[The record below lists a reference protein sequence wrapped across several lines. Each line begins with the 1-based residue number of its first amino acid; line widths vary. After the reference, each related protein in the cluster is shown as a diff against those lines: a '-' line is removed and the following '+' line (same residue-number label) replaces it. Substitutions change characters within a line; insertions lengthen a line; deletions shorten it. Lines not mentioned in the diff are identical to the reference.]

1 MKHAGRDT
9 LKTLGPMLREL
20 RKHDLLVE
28 KSSGS
33 FYLGAKAFLHFHED
47 PAGIFADVKENL
59 LTFKRYRVTKRHE
72 QKKLLSRV
80 KQCLKRLV
88 VIAPKRA
95 K

>member
-1 MKHAGRDT
+1 
-9 LKTLGPMLREL
+9 MLREL
-20 RKHDLLVE
+20 RKHDFLVE

-33 FYLGAKAFLHFHED
+33 FYLGTKAFLHFHED
-47 PAGIFADVKENL
+47 PAGIFADVKENF

-80 KQCLKRLV
+80 ERCLKRLA